1 MTALTDKKVLAVDDN
16 DTNIFVVDALLEEQ
30 GMEVLTANDGAE
42 ALAVLESHPDV
53 DIVLMDIMMPVM
65 NGYEAMRHIRADER
79 FGQVPIIALTARAM
93 VGDSDKCLAAGAT
106 SYVSKPIDAEVL
118 VGEIVALLA

>member
-1 MTALTDKKVLAVDDN
+1 MTALNEKKVLAVDDN

-30 GMEVLTANDGAE
+30 GMEVLTANDGQE
-42 ALAVLESHPDV
+42 ALDVLEAHPDV

-65 NGYEAMRHIRADER
+65 NGYEAMRHIRSNAR

-93 VGDSDKCLAAGAT
+93 VGDSEKCLEAGAT

-118 VGEIVALLA
+118 VGEITSLLS